1 MKTEM
6 KSSLKLFMRPFLVVL
21 GFMLLYALVH
31 AVLGFYGE
39 KDSASISQNLE
50 KTEIER
56 QNSALS
62 PKQEEANTTTTATEE
77 NPTKDSPLPLE
88 TATQK
93 QENKQEIKQ
102 ETKQEN
108 KQETK
113 QENKQETKQEN
124 KQETKQENK
133 QETKQENKQETKQE
147 QEKENEPKQNSA
159 SSVQNNQKT
168 PTTPTIGKK
177 PLEYKVA
184 VSGVNVR
191 AFPSTKGKILGSLAK
206 DKSVKVLEIQ
216 NDWAKIEFSNE
227 TKGYVFLK
235 LLKKAE

>member
-1 MKTEM
+1 M

-31 AVLGFYGE
+31 IVLGFYGE

-56 QNSALS
+56 SSALS
-62 PKQEEANTTTTATEE
+62 PKQEEANTATITTEE

-88 TATQK
+88 IPTQ
-93 QENKQEIKQ
+93 
-102 ETKQEN
+102 
-108 KQETK
+108 
-113 QENKQETKQEN
+113 
-124 KQETKQENK
+124 K

-147 QEKENEPKQNSA
+147 QEKENEPKQNST
-159 SSVQNNQKT
+159 SPTQNNQKT
-168 PTTPTIGKK
+168 PTTPIIGKK
-177 PLEYKVA
+177 PLEYKAA
-184 VSGVNVR
+184 VNSVNVR

-206 DKSVKVLEIQ
+206 NKSVKVLEIQ

>member
-6 KSSLKLFMRPFLVVL
+6 RSSLKLFVRPFLVVL
-21 GFMLLYALVH
+21 GFMLLYALAH
-31 AVLGFYGE
+31 AALGFYAK

-62 PKQEEANTTTTATEE
+62 PKQEETNTTTTATEE

-88 TATQK
+88 TPTQK
-93 QENKQEIKQ
+93 QE
-102 ETKQEN
+102 T
-108 KQETK
+108 
-113 QENKQETKQEN
+113 
-124 KQETKQENK
+124 
-133 QETKQENKQETKQE
+133 KQETKQE
-147 QEKENEPKQNSA
+147 QEKENESKQNSA
-159 SSVQNNQKT
+159 SPTQNNQKT
-168 PTTPTIGKK
+168 LSTPTIGKK
-177 PLEYKVA
+177 PLEYKAA
-184 VSGVNVR
+184 VNSVNVR

-206 DKSVKVLEIQ
+206 NKSVKVLEIQ
-216 NDWAKIEFSNE
+216 NDWAEIEFSNE

>member
-31 AVLGFYGE
+31 AALGFYGE

-56 QNSALS
+56 QNSTLS
-62 PKQEEANTTTTATEE
+62 PKQEETNTTTTATEE

-88 TATQK
+88 TPTQK
-93 QENKQEIKQ
+93 QETKQ

-108 KQETK
+108 KQE
-113 QENKQETKQEN
+113 N
-124 KQETKQENK
+124 
-133 QETKQENKQETKQE
+133 KQE
-147 QEKENEPKQNSA
+147 QEKENELKQNSV
-159 SSVQNNQKT
+159 SPIQNNQKT
-168 PTTPTIGKK
+168 LSTPTIGKK

>member
-6 KSSLKLFMRPFLVVL
+6 KSSLKLFVRPFLVVL
-21 GFMLLYALVH
+21 AFMLLYALVH
-31 AVLGFYGE
+31 AALGFYVK
-39 KDSASISQNLE
+39 KDSAPISPNAE
-50 KTEIER
+50 KTETER

-88 TATQK
+88 TAA
-93 QENKQEIKQ
+93 QEQEDKQEI
-102 ETKQEN
+102 
-108 KQETK
+108 
-113 QENKQETKQEN
+113 
-124 KQETKQENK
+124 
-133 QETKQENKQETKQE
+133 KQE

-159 SSVQNNQKT
+159 SPVQNNQKT
-168 PTTPTIGKK
+168 PTAPTMGKK

-191 AFPSTKGKILGSLAK
+191 AFPSTKGKILGLLLK
-206 DKSVKVLEIQ
+206 NKSVKVLEIQ
-216 NDWAKIEFSNE
+216 NDWAEIEFSNK

>member
-21 GFMLLYALVH
+21 GFMLLYALAH
-31 AVLGFYGE
+31 AALGFYGE

-50 KTEIER
+50 KTEMER
-56 QNSALS
+56 QNSAFS
-62 PKQEEANTTTTATEE
+62 PKQEEANATTTATEE

-88 TATQK
+88 TPTQ
-93 QENKQEIKQ
+93 
-102 ETKQEN
+102 
-108 KQETK
+108 
-113 QENKQETKQEN
+113 
-124 KQETKQENK
+124 
-133 QETKQENKQETKQE
+133 KQENKQETKQE

-159 SSVQNNQKT
+159 SPTQNHQKT
-168 PTTPTIGKK
+168 LSTPTIGKK
-177 PLEYKVA
+177 PLEYKAA
-184 VSGVNVR
+184 VNSVNVR

>member
-21 GFMLLYALVH
+21 AFMLLYALVH
-31 AVLGFYGE
+31 AALGFYVK
-39 KDSASISQNLE
+39 KDSAPINPNAE
-50 KTEIER
+50 KTETER

-77 NPTKDSPLPLE
+77 SPTKDTAPPLE
-88 TATQK
+88 TTA
-93 QENKQEIKQ
+93 QEK

-108 KQETK
+108 
-113 QENKQETKQEN
+113 
-124 KQETKQENK
+124 
-133 QETKQENKQETKQE
+133 KQE
-147 QEKENEPKQNSA
+147 QEKENEPKQNSVPP
-159 SSVQNNQKT
+159 VQNNQKT
-168 PTTPTIGKK
+168 PTTPLMGKK

-191 AFPSTKGKILGSLAK
+191 AFPSTKGKIIGSLAK

-216 NDWAKIEFSNE
+216 NDWAEIEFSNK

>member
-1 MKTEM
+1 MKTEI
-6 KSSLKLFMRPFLVVL
+6 KSSLKLFVRPFLVVL
-21 GFMLLYALVH
+21 GFMLLYALAH

-50 KTEIER
+50 KTEMER

-62 PKQEEANTTTTATEE
+62 PKQEETNTATTATEE

-88 TATQK
+88 TPTQ
-93 QENKQEIKQ
+93 
-102 ETKQEN
+102 
-108 KQETK
+108 
-113 QENKQETKQEN
+113 
-124 KQETKQENK
+124 
-133 QETKQENKQETKQE
+133 KQENKQETKQE

-159 SSVQNNQKT
+159 SPIQNHQKT
-168 PTTPTIGKK
+168 LSTPTIGKK

>member
-6 KSSLKLFMRPFLVVL
+6 KSSLKLFVRPFLVVL
-21 GFMLLYALVH
+21 GFMLLYALAH
-31 AVLGFYGE
+31 AALGFYGE

-62 PKQEEANTTTTATEE
+62 PKQEETNTTTTATEE
-77 NPTKDSPLPLE
+77 NPTKDPPLPLE
-88 TATQK
+88 TPTQEK
-93 QENKQEIKQ
+93 
-102 ETKQEN
+102 
-108 KQETK
+108 
-113 QENKQETKQEN
+113 
-124 KQETKQENK
+124 
-133 QETKQENKQETKQE
+133 ENKQETKQE

-159 SSVQNNQKT
+159 SPIQNHQKT
-168 PTTPTIGKK
+168 LSTPTIGKK
-177 PLEYKVA
+177 PLEYKAA
-184 VSGVNVR
+184 VNSVNVR

-206 DKSVKVLEIQ
+206 NKSVKVLEIQ
-216 NDWAKIEFSNE
+216 NDWAEIEFSNK

>member
-6 KSSLKLFMRPFLVVL
+6 KSSLKLFMRPSLVVL
-21 GFMLLYALVH
+21 AFMLLYALVH
-31 AVLGFYGE
+31 AALGFYVK
-39 KDSASISQNLE
+39 KDSAPISPNVE
-50 KTEIER
+50 KSETER

-62 PKQEEANTTTTATEE
+62 PKEEANATTTATEE
-77 NPTKDSPLPLE
+77 SPTKDTAPPLD
-88 TATQK
+88 TAA
-93 QENKQEIKQ
+93 QEK
-102 ETKQEN
+102 
-108 KQETK
+108 
-113 QENKQETKQEN
+113 
-124 KQETKQENK
+124 
-133 QETKQENKQETKQE
+133 ETKQE

-159 SSVQNNQKT
+159 SPTQNNQKT
-168 PTTPTIGKK
+168 PTTPLMGKK

-191 AFPSTKGKILGSLAK
+191 AFPSTKGKILGLLAK

-216 NDWAKIEFSNE
+216 NDWAEIEFSNK

>member
-21 GFMLLYALVH
+21 GFMLLYALAH
-31 AVLGFYGE
+31 AALGFYGE

-50 KTEIER
+50 KSEIER

-62 PKQEEANTTTTATEE
+62 PKQEETNMTTTATEE

-93 QENKQEIKQ
+93 QE
-102 ETKQEN
+102 
-108 KQETK
+108 
-113 QENKQETKQEN
+113 
-124 KQETKQENK
+124 
-133 QETKQENKQETKQE
+133 TKQE

-159 SSVQNNQKT
+159 SPIQNNQKT
-168 PTTPTIGKK
+168 LSTPTIGKK

>member
-6 KSSLKLFMRPFLVVL
+6 KSSLKLFVRPFLVVL

-31 AVLGFYGE
+31 AALGFYGE
-39 KDSASISQNLE
+39 KDSVSISKNLE
-50 KTEIER
+50 KTKIER
-56 QNSALS
+56 QNSVLL
-62 PKQEEANTTTTATEE
+62 PKQEETNTATTATEE
-77 NPTKDSPLPLE
+77 NPTKDPPLPLE

-93 QENKQEIKQ
+93 QENKQE
-102 ETKQEN
+102 
-108 KQETK
+108 
-113 QENKQETKQEN
+113 
-124 KQETKQENK
+124 
-133 QETKQENKQETKQE
+133 

-159 SSVQNNQKT
+159 SPTQNNQKT
-168 PTTPTIGKK
+168 LSTPTIGKK
-177 PLEYKVA
+177 PLEYKAA
-184 VSGVNVR
+184 VNSVNVR

>member
-1 MKTEM
+1 M
-6 KSSLKLFMRPFLVVL
+6 KSSLKLFAQPLLVIL
-21 GFMLLYALVH
+21 GFMVLYALAH
-31 AVLGFYGE
+31 AALGFYVK

-77 NPTKDSPLPLE
+77 NPTKDPPLPLE

-93 QENKQEIKQ
+93 QE
-102 ETKQEN
+102 T
-108 KQETK
+108 
-113 QENKQETKQEN
+113 
-124 KQETKQENK
+124 
-133 QETKQENKQETKQE
+133 KQETKQE
-147 QEKENEPKQNSA
+147 QEKENDPKQNSA
-159 SSVQNNQKT
+159 SPIQNHQKT

-177 PLEYKVA
+177 PLEYKAA
-184 VSGVNVR
+184 VNSVNVR

>member
-6 KSSLKLFMRPFLVVL
+6 KSSLKLFMRPLLVVL
-21 GFMLLYALVH
+21 AFMLLYALVH
-31 AVLGFYGE
+31 AALGFYVK
-39 KDSASISQNLE
+39 KDSAPINPNAE
-50 KTEIER
+50 KTETER
-56 QNSALS
+56 QNSVLS
-62 PKQEEANTTTTATEE
+62 PKQEEANTITTATEE

-88 TATQK
+88 TTA
-93 QENKQEIKQ
+93 QEK
-102 ETKQEN
+102 ETKQEI
-108 KQETK
+108 
-113 QENKQETKQEN
+113 
-124 KQETKQENK
+124 
-133 QETKQENKQETKQE
+133 KQE

-159 SSVQNNQKT
+159 SPIQNNQKT
-168 PTTPTIGKK
+168 PTTPTMGKK

-191 AFPSTKGKILGSLAK
+191 AFPSTKGKIIGSLAR

-216 NDWAKIEFSNE
+216 NDWAEIEFSNK

>member
-6 KSSLKLFMRPFLVVL
+6 KSSLKLFMRSFLVVL

-88 TATQK
+88 TPTQEK
-93 QENKQEIKQ
+93 ENKQE
-102 ETKQEN
+102 N
-108 KQETK
+108 
-113 QENKQETKQEN
+113 
-124 KQETKQENK
+124 
-133 QETKQENKQETKQE
+133 KQE

-159 SSVQNNQKT
+159 SPTQNNQKT
-168 PTTPTIGKK
+168 LSTPTIGKK

-191 AFPSTKGKILGSLAK
+191 AFPSTKSKILGSLAK

-235 LLKKAE
+235 LLKKVE

>member
-31 AVLGFYGE
+31 VALGFYAK

-50 KTEIER
+50 KTEMER

-93 QENKQEIKQ
+93 QK
-102 ETKQEN
+102 T
-108 KQETK
+108 
-113 QENKQETKQEN
+113 
-124 KQETKQENK
+124 
-133 QETKQENKQETKQE
+133 KQETKQE

-159 SSVQNNQKT
+159 SLIQNNQKT
-168 PTTPTIGKK
+168 LSTLTIGKK

>member
-1 MKTEM
+1 
-6 KSSLKLFMRPFLVVL
+6 MRPFLVVL

-31 AVLGFYGE
+31 AVLGFYAK

-56 QNSALS
+56 QNSTLS

-77 NPTKDSPLPLE
+77 NPTKDPPLPLE

-93 QENKQEIKQ
+93 QEIKQEI
-102 ETKQEN
+102 
-108 KQETK
+108 
-113 QENKQETKQEN
+113 
-124 KQETKQENK
+124 
-133 QETKQENKQETKQE
+133 KQE

-159 SSVQNNQKT
+159 SPAQNNQKT
-168 PTTPTIGKK
+168 LSTPTIGKK

-206 DKSVKVLEIQ
+206 NKSVKVLEIQ

>member
-6 KSSLKLFMRPFLVVL
+6 KSFLKLFAQPLLVVL
-21 GFMLLYALVH
+21 AFMLLYALAH
-31 AVLGFYGE
+31 AALGFYVK
-39 KDSASISQNLE
+39 KDSAPISPNVE
-50 KTEIER
+50 KTETER

-62 PKQEEANTTTTATEE
+62 PKEEANATTTATEE
-77 NPTKDSPLPLE
+77 NPTKDTAPPLD

-93 QENKQEIKQ
+93 QETKQEI
-102 ETKQEN
+102 
-108 KQETK
+108 
-113 QENKQETKQEN
+113 
-124 KQETKQENK
+124 
-133 QETKQENKQETKQE
+133 KQE
-147 QEKENEPKQNSA
+147 QEKENEPKQD
-159 SSVQNNQKT
+159 SVSPIQNNQKT
-168 PTTPTIGKK
+168 PTTPLMGKK

-191 AFPSTKGKILGSLAK
+191 AFPSTKGKIIGSLAK

-216 NDWAKIEFSNE
+216 NDWAEIEFSHE

>member
-6 KSSLKLFMRPFLVVL
+6 KSSLKLFMRPLLVVL
-21 GFMLLYALVH
+21 AFMLLYALAH
-31 AVLGFYGE
+31 AALGFYAK
-39 KDSASISQNLE
+39 KDSAPISPNAE
-50 KTEIER
+50 KTEMER

-62 PKQEEANTTTTATEE
+62 PKQEEANATTTATEE
-77 NPTKDSPLPLE
+77 SPTKDTAPPLD
-88 TATQK
+88 TAVQ
-93 QENKQEIKQ
+93 KQ
-102 ETKQEN
+102 ETKQEI
-108 KQETK
+108 
-113 QENKQETKQEN
+113 
-124 KQETKQENK
+124 
-133 QETKQENKQETKQE
+133 KQE

-159 SSVQNNQKT
+159 SPTQNNQKAL
-168 PTTPTIGKK
+168 TTPTMGQK

-191 AFPSTKGKILGSLAK
+191 AFPSTKGKIIGSLAK

-216 NDWAKIEFSNE
+216 NDWAKIEFSNK